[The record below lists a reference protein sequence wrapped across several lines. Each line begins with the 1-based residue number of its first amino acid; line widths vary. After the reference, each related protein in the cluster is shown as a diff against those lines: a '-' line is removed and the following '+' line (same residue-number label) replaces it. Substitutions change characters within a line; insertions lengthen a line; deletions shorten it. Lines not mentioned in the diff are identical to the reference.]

1 MSEVRTADFSAR
13 TDAPVVLPPDW
24 TSEGGDRSSE
34 PVEPAE
40 VPTGHPD
47 GGVGVD
53 EEPEVPTD
61 LTPPDEPGQSDDDP
75 EGPEEPQE
83 FEEDWE
89 TDPRA
94 PTDQADGTEAPE
106 EPQEPDSPGT
116 STGNRPEPLDDAA
129 DAETWERTSGAD
141 SAGGGPAPEGAP
153 LRDVFSKVRDSLTGP
168 HAPAEGAGDR
178 HATVDRPTFNAMEIP
193 EENVCLY
200 QYGTPLD
207 RSDGGRVPL
216 FDGPPT
222 REQTA
227 QGKLGDC
234 GVIASMGAVAGHLP
248 EAISNCVKEND
259 DGTYEVTLHQVSKN
273 RPGDLAPYEPTGVVT
288 VLTVTPELVVPSL
301 DPKTPAYAQ
310 VGTGGAAWS
319 VILEKAFAGV
329 DQTWEEGKAGQTS
342 GYERLNLG
350 TRVEHRAEMLAQL
363 TGRPA
368 YCDDVPSGYDMNGV
382 NPNRQLLASF
392 REKLEAGCPILIGSR
407 GPEENKP
414 RIRSDLVE
422 EHVYEVVEV
431 DDRGNIRLR
440 NPYNRDHP
448 EAFTAAEFRANFAN
462 RYSTLA

>member
-1 MSEVRTADFSAR
+1 MSEVRTADLGAG
-13 TDAPVVLPPDW
+13 TDAPVVLPA
-24 TSEGGDRSSE
+24 SGVGEGDDRSSE
-34 PVEPAE
+34 PMEPAE

-47 GGVGVD
+47 RDVGVD
-53 EEPEVPTD
+53 EEPEVPMD
-61 LTPPDEPGQSDDDP
+61 LIPPDEPGQSDEAP
-75 EGPEEPQE
+75 EGPEEPEE
-83 FEEDWE
+83 FEEDGE
-89 TDPRA
+89 ADPTA
-94 PTDQADGTEAPE
+94 ATDQADGTEAPE

-116 STGNRPEPLDDAA
+116 WTGNGPEPLDDAA
-129 DAETWERTSGAD
+129 DDETGERTSAAD
-141 SAGGGPAPEGAP
+141 PAGGGPAPEGAP
-153 LRDVFSKVRDSLTGP
+153 LRDVFSKMRDSLTAP
-168 HAPAEGAGDR
+168 HASADGAGDR
-178 HATVDRPTFNAMEIP
+178 HATVDRPAFNAMEIP
-193 EENVCLY
+193 EENVRLY

-216 FDGPPT
+216 FDGPPS

-227 QGKLGDC
+227 QGTLGDC

-273 RPGDLAPYEPTGVVT
+273 RPGDLAPYEPTGAVT

-301 DPKTPAYAQ
+301 DPKNPAYAQ
-310 VGTGGAAWS
+310 VGTGGAAWP

-350 TRVEHRAEMLAQL
+350 TRAEHRAEMLAQL

-368 YCDDVPSGYDMNGV
+368 YCDDVPSRYDMNGV
-382 NPNRQLLASF
+382 NPNRQLLDSF
-392 REKLEAGCPILIGSR
+392 REKLEAGSPILIGSR
-407 GPEENKP
+407 GAEANKP
-414 RIRSDLVE
+414 GIRSDLIA

-440 NPYNRDHP
+440 NPHNRNHP
-448 EAFTAAEFRANFAN
+448 GTFTAGEFRANFAN